1 MSTDLNRLR
10 ILWPWSSLVRGVT
23 AGYQI
28 DKKLGHFFQ
37 NRLAFC
43 CTGKQTGSPLTPY
56 TTDLH
61 AVTLFLQS
69 HIKGRHGWT
78 SLNVIFNGNETKTRK
93 RKSFPK
99 RKPRRIS
106 GSSACPWVWVDPW
119 PRTPTPRRRWSNRP
133 WEKCS
138 EIGCNYNK
146 KDFNR
151 VVDLKFSFK

>member
-69 HIKGRHGWT
+69 HIKGRWT
-78 SLNVIFNGNETKTRK
+78 SLNVIFNSNETKTRK

-119 PRTPTPRRRWSNRP
+119 PRKPTPRRRWSNRP